1 MMPPLLHAC
10 SSKNSNQKSNH
21 RFKESSMRT
30 DKIAI
35 KASALAAAVLVL
47 SACGGGGDA
56 GMQMPPTEVNVS
68 KVVQKNVAA
77 WDEFTGRIEAVEN
90 VEVRPRVNGTLSD
103 VHFREGSVV
112 RKGQLLFS
120 IDDREFRAALE
131 NANGNLARARSRA
144 EVARTELARSQRLIA
159 QQAISQSELETR
171 RAESMQAQA
180 DIASAQAQVSQAKLN
195 VEFSRITSPI
205 NGRVGAALLKPGN
218 LVGAGTSVLTTV
230 VSVDPVYV
238 SFEGDERT
246 YLRYQ
251 QFAREGSR
259 PSSRD
264 TQNPVRVALANE
276 EGFPH
281 EGRMVFVDNALNPTT
296 GTIRARAELANP
308 NGVFTPGLF
317 ARVRLLGSGERQTM
331 LIHPQSVLNDQDR
344 KFVYVVGKD
353 EKSKA
358 DIALRKDIV
367 LGPEVEGLVSVQ
379 SGLEPSDRIVVN
391 GMRKIF
397 FVGAPLKP
405 IDVPMNAPNT
415 IPAPPA
421 DAASVK
427 KE

>member
-1 MMPPLLHAC
+1 MALR
-10 SSKNSNQKSNH
+10 S
-21 RFKESSMRT
+21 T
-30 DKIAI
+30 
-35 KASALAAAVLVL
+35 ASRLTGLSLFVLAL
-47 SACGGGGDA
+47 SACGGGDGD
-56 GMQMPPTEVNVS
+56 MQMPPTEVNVS

-77 WDEFTGRIEAVEN
+77 WDEFTGRIEAVQS
-90 VEVRPRVNGTLSD
+90 VEIRPRVNGTLSA
-103 VHFREGSVV
+103 VNFREGSVV
-112 RKGQLLFS
+112 GKGQLLFS

-131 NANGNLARARSRA
+131 NANANLARAQSRA
-144 EVARTELARSQRLIA
+144 VVARTELARSQRLIA

-171 RAESMQAQA
+171 RGESLQAQA

-218 LVGAGTSVLTTV
+218 LVSSGTSMLTTV

-238 SFEGDERT
+238 TFEGDEGT

-264 TQNPVRVALANE
+264 TENPVRVALANE
-276 EGFPH
+276 QGFPH
-281 EGRMVFVDNALNPTT
+281 QGRMVFVDNALNPST
-296 GTIRARAELANP
+296 GTIRARAELPNP
-308 NGVFTPGLF
+308 DGVFTPGLF
-317 ARVRLLGSGERQTM
+317 ARVRLLGSGEKQTM

-353 EKSKA
+353 EKTKS

-367 LGPEVEGLVSVQ
+367 LGPEVEGLVAVQ
-379 SGLEPSDRIVVN
+379 SGLEVSDRVVVN

-415 IPAPPA
+415 LPSPAAGASA
-421 DAASVK
+421 DAAK

>member
-1 MMPPLLHAC
+1 MALRKTAPRLVGISLL
-10 SSKNSNQKSNH
+10 
-21 RFKESSMRT
+21 M
-30 DKIAI
+30 
-35 KASALAAAVLVL
+35 LAL
-47 SACGGGGDA
+47 SACGGGDGD
-56 GMQMPPTEVNVS
+56 MQMPPTEVNVS

-77 WDEFTGRIEAVEN
+77 WDEFTGRVEAVQS
-90 VEVRPRVNGTLSD
+90 VEIRPRVNGTLSA
-103 VHFREGSVV
+103 VHFREGSIVG
-112 RKGQLLFS
+112 KGQLLFS

-131 NANGNLARARSRA
+131 NANANLARAQSRA
-144 EVARTELARSQRLIA
+144 VVARAELARSQRLIA

-171 RAESMQAQA
+171 RGESLQAQA

-195 VEFSRITSPI
+195 VEFSRITSPL

-218 LVGAGTSVLTTV
+218 LVSTGTSMLTTV

-238 SFEGDERT
+238 TFEGDEQT

-264 TQNPVRVALANE
+264 SENPVRVALANE
-276 EGFPH
+276 QGFPH
-281 EGRMVFVDNALNPTT
+281 QGRMVFVDNALNPTT

-308 NGVFTPGLF
+308 DGVFTPGLF
-317 ARVRLLGSGERQTM
+317 ARVRLLGTGERQTM

-344 KFVYVVGKD
+344 KFVYVAAKD
-353 EKSKA
+353 EKTKT

-367 LGPEVEGLVSVQ
+367 LGAEIDGLVAVQ
-379 SGLEPSDRIVVN
+379 SGLEVSDRVVVN

-415 IPAPPA
+415 LPAAPV
-421 DAASVK
+421 AAAAAK